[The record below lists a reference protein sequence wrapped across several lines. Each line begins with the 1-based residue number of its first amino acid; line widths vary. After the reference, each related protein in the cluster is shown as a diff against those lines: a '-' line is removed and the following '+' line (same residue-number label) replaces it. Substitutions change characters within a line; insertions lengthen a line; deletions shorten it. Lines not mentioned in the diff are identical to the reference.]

1 MGTIKVLIGRNPQ
14 CDYPI
19 ENPEQHRTV
28 SGSHATISETDRPGI
43 FLYEDHSR
51 NGSYINGLA
60 LHNDSC
66 TVGINDQITLGKTY
80 VLPLADIARRYFS
93 TSRATV
99 KKPAGQPLPDSI
111 YVSPTPIMPETPS
124 TPSVVDSRVPETPAV
139 PPQIEPRVVKSP
151 ETIGQTSSKSETK
164 PWWYWAVLIGS
175 IILGLI
181 IGLSIKN

>member
-1 MGTIKVLIGRNPQ
+1 MGKIQVHIGRNPQ

-28 SGSHATISETDRPGI
+28 SGNHATLSETDRPGV
-43 FLYEDHSR
+43 FLYEDHSM
-51 NGSYINGLA
+51 NGSFINGMA

-66 TVGINDQITLGKTY
+66 TVGINDQITLGRTY

-99 KKPAGQPLPDSI
+99 KKVTGQPLPGGV
-111 YVSPTPIMPETPS
+111 YVSPTPPMSEDASLQPWEDPPVVVEPPVAPPPIKQEE
-124 TPSVVDSRVPETPAV
+124 SV
-139 PPQIEPRVVKSP
+139 SP
-151 ETIGQTSSKSETK
+151 ERTTPTSPKCETK
-164 PWWYWAVLIGS
+164 PGWYWAVLIGS

-181 IGLSIKN
+181 IGLSI